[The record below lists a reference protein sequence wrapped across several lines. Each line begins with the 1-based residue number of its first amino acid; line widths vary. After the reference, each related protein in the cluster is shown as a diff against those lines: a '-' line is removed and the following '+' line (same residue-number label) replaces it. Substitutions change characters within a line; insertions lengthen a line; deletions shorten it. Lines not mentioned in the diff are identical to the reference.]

1 MAQII
6 LEPGEVFGHEHD
18 IETTTELVSGVA
30 ELRLDGKTIELKQN
44 TEVTIPAHTP
54 HLMVNAGNEEA
65 ILYCEYNCRRL
76 D

>member
-6 LEPGEVFGHEHD
+6 LEPGEGFGHEHD

-30 ELRLDGKTIELKQN
+30 ELRLDGKAIKLIQN
-44 TEVTIPAHTP
+44 TEVTVPAHTP
-54 HLMVNAGNEEA
+54 HTMVNTGNEEA
-65 ILYCEYNCRRL
+65 IFNCKYNCPTF